1 MTDRVSVVLADDSTT
16 IRAMLSALL
25 GEVPEIELV
34 AVAPDGETA
43 VVEVLDH
50 RPDVVIMDMQMPG
63 LGGLE
68 AAKQILSEWPEAR
81 IIMNTAY
88 GDEALRLEAEA
99 IGAVGYITKDQRP
112 TALVTT
118 ILEIASS

>member
-1 MTDRVSVVLADDSTT
+1 MTDSVSVILADDSTT

-25 GEVPEIELV
+25 REVPEINFID
-34 AVAPDGETA
+34 AAPDGETA
-43 VVEVLDH
+43 VVLVLEH

-68 AAKQILSEWPEAR
+68 AAKQILAEWPEAR

-88 GDEALRLEAEA
+88 GDDELRDEAEA
-99 IGAVGYITKDQRP
+99 AGAVGYITKDQRP
-112 TALVTT
+112 TALVKTV
-118 ILEIASS
+118 LDIAAS